1 MKTTRKALA
10 IFLSV
15 LMALSM
21 CSMLGAVAFAVDAP
35 EGYEILPTSAD
46 DLDPGDWYFD
56 LDAYVAELI
65 ELGRDADAERYQT
78 TEYFIKED
86 HSAMKVFN
94 QNYYDQG
101 RPDPFENYD
110 SDTPIFES
118 FVKQA
123 GFGPWEQLH
132 LIDTYDDVAYLL
144 VGWYYT
150 YKTVFAD
157 FYHDG
162 DSVVVYTDEYM
173 NFKIVVNGNAT
184 VIENG
189 VATEDF
195 EIAIMQRDTDSA
207 WVALPLSP
215 EGLDLG
221 DRYFDKAAVLEDEGI
236 SEEEFTEYFFDTI
249 YTDDEGNFKVT
260 STNVYG
266 DGPDD
271 YVVFDTIIGKYAM
284 PEDWEYFNNYV
295 KAVTLDQTDMILLPK
310 SADGLADGT
319 LWLDTDA
326 YAAYLSSQDYS
337 ADYIA
342 ASLAYE
348 YYLDPEA
355 TTIYY
360 DKDGYLMSNPFG
372 KYGIWNCIQCAGY
385 EKLPHDMTV
394 DTPRVFDSYFAYAN
408 FSEYNSETGESVYS
422 PEFEVYNVYY
432 AIYYLSNDGDNII
445 VMTREGKKE
454 FDRATNLYNIFD
466 YIKTNPLEGAT
477 LLPTSDEGL
486 EVGDMWLDIE
496 SYLSSAVNYMEP
508 DTFAYV
514 EQEIRGSTWY
524 LAADGETVFG
534 VNASNRII
542 EYGIEYYLK
551 IVGYDPY
558 AGLVPIVYD
567 LAEIEEVGIYLEK
580 EPFYAYFLEVVGIP
594 EEEAEEFL
602 SEIDMYSFYYNPE
615 TGEISMA
622 IEQYGYIESYSIDEL
637 QAALDEINEALAQ
650 AEEGS
655 DEYNNL
661 MEEKDSIDEILPI
674 MSYIRDNM
682 LIMEVREQEGG
693 EDVPEEA
700 VVIYAAPEVIDED
713 ALLVVVPDVEISP
726 ELHQAI
732 KELSELEKKVILQQN
747 AYDVKLMKGDVAI
760 QPNGSIKLRFPVP
773 ENAAPEKVIVL
784 HALENGSVQK
794 VSSKV
799 MGDYVYADSD
809 GLSIYLV
816 AEVDVCTHANLTP
829 TEAKASTCQVPGNDA
844 YWTCDD
850 CGAFFSDANGETEIE
865 ADSWVLDI
873 DPDNHT
879 PAEAVKENDTPS
891 TCDTLGSYDS
901 VVYCDVC
908 GEELSRDTVDYTEYA
923 AHTPGEELTEND
935 VASTCNTLGGYDLV
949 VRCTVCGAV
958 ISSTHTDYTAY
969 ADHQFGDW
977 ADEQPASCEA
987 AGVKGH
993 KTCAVCGKNFDAEGV
1008 EIEDLAIAKLPHTPG
1023 DPVGAVEATCSA
1035 AGYTGDIKCTVC
1047 GATITAG
1054 TAIAKLPHELGEWVT
1069 TKEASCSEEGTQ
1081 TRSCA
1086 NCDYSET
1093 KAIEKT
1099 AHSYADGV
1107 CTVCGAKEKHKFHW
1121 MDIIRW
1127 LIEFFHKIFAIFQG

>member
-10 IFLSV
+10 ILLSL
-15 LMALSM
+15 LMMVSM

-86 HSAMKVFN
+86 HSAMKIFV
-94 QNYYDQG
+94 QAKYDAG
-101 RPDPFENYD
+101 WPDPFENYS

-123 GFGPWEQLH
+123 GFDSWEQLH
-132 LIDTYDDVAYLL
+132 LIDTYDDVADLL

-195 EIAIMQRDTDSA
+195 ENAIMQRDTDSA
-207 WVALPLSP
+207 WVALPFSP
-215 EGLDLG
+215 DGLNIG
-221 DRYFDKAAVLEDEGI
+221 DKYFDKAAVLEDEGI
-236 SEEEFTEYFFDTI
+236 SEEEFTAYFFDTI

-284 PEDWEYFNNYV
+284 PEDWEYYIDYV

-348 YYLDPEA
+348 YYLDLE
-355 TTIYY
+355 TSTIYY
-360 DKDGYLMSNPFG
+360 DKGGYLMSNPFG

-394 DTPRVFDSYFAYAN
+394 DTPKVFDSHFAYAN

-432 AIYYLSNDGDNII
+432 AIYYLSNDGDSII

-486 EVGDMWLDIE
+486 EDGDMWLDIE
-496 SYLSSAVNYMEP
+496 SYLSSAVDYMEP
-508 DTFAYV
+508 DTFADV

-534 VNASNRII
+534 VDASNRII
-542 EYGIEYYLK
+542 EYYGMESYLK

-674 MSYIRDNM
+674 MSYICDNM
-682 LIMEVREQEGG
+682 IIMEVREQEGG

-732 KELSELEKKVILQQN
+732 KELPDLEKKVILQQN

-794 VSSKV
+794 VPSKV

-844 YWTCDD
+844 YWTCDA

-879 PAEAVKENDTPS
+879 P
-891 TCDTLGSYDS
+891 
-901 VVYCDVC
+901 
-908 GEELSRDTVDYTEYA
+908 GEEQTEK
-923 AHTPGEELTEND
+923 D

-949 VRCTVCGAV
+949 VRCTDCGAV
-958 ISSTHTDYTAY
+958 ISSTHTTYTAY
-969 ADHQFGDW
+969 AEHQFGDW
-977 ADEQPASCEA
+977 IDEQPASCEA

-993 KTCAVCGKNFDAEGV
+993 KVCTVCGKNFDAEGV

-1023 DPVGAVEATCSA
+1023 DPVGAVAATCSA

-1054 TAIAKLPHELGEWVT
+1054 TAIAKLPHTFGEWVT
-1069 TKEASCSEEGTQ
+1069 TKEASCSEEGVM
-1081 TRSCA
+1081 TRTCL

-1099 AHSYADGV
+1099 AHSYTDGV

-1127 LIEFFHKIFAIFQG
+1127 LIEFFHKVFTILQG